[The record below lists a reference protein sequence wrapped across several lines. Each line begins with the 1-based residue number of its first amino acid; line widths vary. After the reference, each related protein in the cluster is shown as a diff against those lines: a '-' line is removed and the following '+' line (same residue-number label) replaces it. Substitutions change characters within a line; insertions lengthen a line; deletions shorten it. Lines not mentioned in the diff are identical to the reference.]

1 MGKTHEALERAQKD
15 YDDGLFDKKTTPVQE
30 AVPAPPPRRA
40 SNQAAMEWYQ
50 DLKTNLLSRYPD
62 KSIKTL
68 LFAGTTHG
76 DGSSTTAVNFATTLA
91 ENCTKKVL
99 LVDMNLRTPSLHEA
113 YRIDRTFG
121 LSDFLTNGNGKAAQI
136 KKVGPGEL
144 YVLPCGGK
152 NSGPVSLFE
161 SDRFNRF
168 LDSMR
173 RQFDY
178 VILDAPP
185 VPRFSE
191 SRVVCPKVD
200 GVIIV
205 LGSGKTRREVAVRAK
220 KNLEEAGG
228 KVLGVVLNRRK
239 FYIPNWIY
247 KRL

>member
-1 MGKTHEALERAQKD
+1 MGKTHEALERAQKE
-15 YDDGLFDKKTTPVQE
+15 YAGGLPDREPTLLKE
-30 AVPAPPPRRA
+30 AVQPPPPRRA

-62 KSIKTL
+62 KSIKTI

-76 DGSSTTAVNFATTLA
+76 DGSSTTAINFATTLA

-113 YRIDRTFG
+113 YKIDHTFG
-121 LSDFLTNGNGKAAQI
+121 LSDFLANNNGKKAEM
-136 KKVGPGEL
+136 KRVGPGNL

-161 SDRFNRF
+161 SARFDRFLEN
-168 LDSMR
+168 MR
-173 RQFDY
+173 KQFDY

-185 VPRFSE
+185 MPRFSE

-205 LGSGKTRREVAVRAK
+205 LGSGKTRREVAIRAK
-220 KNLEEAGG
+220 KALEEAGG